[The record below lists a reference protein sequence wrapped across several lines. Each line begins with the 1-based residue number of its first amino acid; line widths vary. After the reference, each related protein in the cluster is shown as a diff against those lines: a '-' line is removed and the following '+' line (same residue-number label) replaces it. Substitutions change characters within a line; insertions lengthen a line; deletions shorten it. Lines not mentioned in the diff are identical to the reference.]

1 MQNSTTH
8 LCAGNHPISAS
19 QETIS
24 SNVASML
31 SDEPDIRR
39 LVINYGGHHALF
51 HCASTNRFED
61 LANLIVMGVDINI
74 KNQSGESAFD
84 IALKNSSWA
93 SLRVILDR
101 PELNLTPQ
109 QFRNSLKAVRNLSYD
124 NEDSLPII
132 DFLLNKPIEYQSDLS
147 HVNLLK
153 IAFHNDR
160 IDLAE
165 KIIENAVNINFID
178 NNRTTAMHVA
188 CSIPEIRDY
197 GKKEKIFNFLIN
209 KGANINIPDNDGEV
223 PLHKI
228 IRDGNSN
235 FINLLLQKGAIID
248 FANYEGETPLN
259 LACKLGKL
267 DAIKTLVENNANLN
281 LANANG
287 ISPLMLLTDFAVEQ
301 FSNQRADGLSKST
314 EDLAKI
320 LDTLNFLIENGASTD
335 LPGRRSKTIIEY
347 LDTKL
352 ASLSVE
358 QKQNAQPVRD
368 IIEKSI
374 ANIPSTSAR
383 ANQAT
388 SSQSLGHVSGI

>member
-8 LCAGNHPISAS
+8 LSTGNHPIAGHP
-19 QETIS
+19 ETTS
-24 SNVASML
+24 SNIALML
-31 SDEPDIRR
+31 TDEPNIRE
-39 LVINYGGHHALF
+39 LVVNQGGNHALF

-61 LANLIVMGVDINI
+61 LAKLILMGVDVNF
-74 KNQSGESAFD
+74 KNESGETVFD
-84 IALKNSSWA
+84 IALKNSSWT
-93 SLRVILDR
+93 SLRVILDK
-101 PELNLTPQ
+101 PELNLTPLQ
-109 QFRNSLKAVRNLSYD
+109 LNNGLKAVRNLPYD

-132 DFLLNKPIEYQSDLS
+132 DFLLNKSMEYQSDLS

-153 IAFHNDR
+153 IAIYNDR
-160 IDLAE
+160 IDLVE
-165 KIIENAVNINFID
+165 KIIKSAVDINSID
-178 NNRTTAMHVA
+178 SNRTTAMSVA

-197 GKKEKIFNFLIN
+197 EKKEKIFNLLIDN
-209 KGANINIPDNDGEV
+209 GVRINLPDLDGEV

-235 FINLLLQKGAIID
+235 LITLLLQNHANID
-248 FANYEGETPLN
+248 FANYNGETPLN
-259 LACKLGKL
+259 LACKFGKL

-287 ISPLMLLTDFAVEQ
+287 MSSLMLLTDFAVEQ
-301 FSNQRADGLSKST
+301 FGNQRADGSSKST

-320 LDTLNFLIENGASTD
+320 LDTLNYLIKKGASTD
-335 LPGRRSKTIIEY
+335 LSGGRSKTIIEY

-374 ANIPSTSAR
+374 ANIPSASTIP
-383 ANQAT
+383 NQAS
-388 SSQSLGHVSGI
+388 SSQFRGHLSGL